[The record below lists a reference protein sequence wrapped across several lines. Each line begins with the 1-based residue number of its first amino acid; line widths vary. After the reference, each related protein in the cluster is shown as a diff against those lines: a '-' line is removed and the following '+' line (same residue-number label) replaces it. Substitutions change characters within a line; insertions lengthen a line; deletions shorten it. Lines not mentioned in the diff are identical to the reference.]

1 MTGAGP
7 DAYALPVVLDDD
19 VRRVDGGR
27 VLLGGDPGRLVR
39 LRDGAVVDRLAA
51 GAGGALAALART
63 LVDGGLAHP
72 RPGPARVGDLTV
84 VVPVRDRSEELA
96 RCLKALGGA
105 VPVVVVDDGSLDPGA
120 VARVAAAHGARVLH
134 QAGSGPA
141 GARNAGVAA
150 TTSRLVAFVDSDVV
164 VPPGWLSGL
173 VGHFADPRIAAVAP
187 RVRAAVG
194 GTGLLARY
202 AAARG
207 PLDLGAREARVR
219 PGGRVPYVPSAALV
233 VRREALTAAAR
244 RDGAAFEA
252 SLRFGE
258 DVDLVWRLHDAGWTV
273 RYDPRTVVE
282 HAEPERWV
290 TWLRRR
296 HAYGTSAAPLAQLH
310 AAARPGRL
318 GCWAPRPG
326 RLTPLVLAPW
336 PTAAWLLLAARH
348 PLPALAAA
356 AVPAV
361 RLHRLLR
368 RTGLP
373 ASTCAQVALA
383 ATGRGVLAT
392 AGGLGG
398 AGTVSTAPAMVALLA
413 VRRTRALALVLLL
426 VPPLLEQ
433 VARRPRLDPVRW
445 TALLLVDD
453 LAYAS
458 GVWRGCWTG
467 RSAAALRPS
476 RSRPG
481 AEPVAGC
488 AV

>member
-1 MTGAGP
+1 MTGAAP

-39 LRDGAVVDRLAA
+39 LRDGAVLDRLAA
-51 GAGGALAALART
+51 GEGGALAALART

-72 RPGPARVGDLTV
+72 RPGPARVQDLTV

-150 TTSRLVAFVDSDVV
+150 TTSRLLAFVDSDVV

-173 VGHFADPRIAAVAP
+173 VGHFADPRTAAVAP
-187 RVRAAVG
+187 RVRAAGG

-233 VRREALTAAAR
+233 VRREAVIAAAR

-282 HAEPERWV
+282 HAEPERWA

-310 AAARPGRL
+310 PAA
-318 GCWAPRPG
+318 RPG

-336 PTAAWLLLAARH
+336 PTAAWLLLAARR

-373 ASTCAQVALA
+373 ARTCAQVALA

-413 VRRTRALALVLLL
+413 VRRTRALGLVLLL
-426 VPPLLEQ
+426 VPPLLEHA
-433 VARRPRLDPVRW
+433 ARRPRLDPVRW
-445 TALLLVDD
+445 TALRLVDD

-476 RSRPG
+476 RSRP
-481 AEPVAGC
+481 A
-488 AV
+488 